1 MATKTKK
8 KKNRY
13 RLGIVIIVSLFI
25 LIVSFVAYMNN
36 TTLEDV
42 LNDKYD
48 NNIVVHQDDYAQ
60 NQSSWYYDE
69 IKFSRTVLNSPF
81 SIDFFS

>member
-1 MATKTKK
+1 MTTKTKK

-60 NQSSWYYDE
+60 NQS
-69 IKFSRTVLNSPF
+69 N
-81 SIDFFS
+81 

>member
-1 MATKTKK
+1 
-8 KKNRY
+8 
-13 RLGIVIIVSLFI
+13 
-25 LIVSFVAYMNN
+25 MNN

-60 NQSSWYYDE
+60 NQSS
-69 IKFSRTVLNSPF
+69 
-81 SIDFFS
+81 

>member
-1 MATKTKK
+1 MTTKTKK

-60 NQSSWYYDE
+60 NQSS
-69 IKFSRTVLNSPF
+69 
-81 SIDFFS
+81 